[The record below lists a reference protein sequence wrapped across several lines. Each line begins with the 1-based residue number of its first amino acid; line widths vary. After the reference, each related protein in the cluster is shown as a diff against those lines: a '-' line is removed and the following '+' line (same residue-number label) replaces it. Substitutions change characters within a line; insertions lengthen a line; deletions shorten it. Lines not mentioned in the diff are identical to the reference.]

1 MYQNTHSYECM
12 KTQITYAHTCATAHR
27 RNMTAYSWPSHCARY
42 LHTIEDQKNASE
54 NEGAIRYNSMIPT
67 VVLCLCPSNQI

>member
-1 MYQNTHSYECM
+1 
-12 KTQITYAHTCATAHR
+12 
-27 RNMTAYSWPSHCARY
+27 MTAYSWPSHCARY